1 MQSLSRALTVL
12 EEIARQDTPQTLT
25 ELTEVVGLH
34 KSTVYRM
41 LATFVSHGVVRRDES
56 NRYHLGL
63 GVFGVVGRATA
74 GADRWAAL
82 DDVAAELA
90 IESGA
95 LVNYAAPKAGRLETA
110 VTYSPQ
116 GERVTAV
123 SQLPWHASAAAKAY
137 LAARPRTEIQ
147 RVIGRNPL
155 PAYTAQT
162 MTDPFLVMQT
172 LNRVREHGYA
182 IEDRERSSN
191 LRALGA
197 AVVDRTGEATA
208 ALELQMP
215 IRPHSPQM
223 FQRFTTQIRQAA
235 QELSDRLDDA
245 GNGSYPPTAT
255 VRA

>member
-56 NRYHLGL
+56 NRYHLGV
-63 GVFGVVGRATA
+63 GVFGVPGRAAT
-74 GADRWAAL
+74 GPDRWAPL

-90 IESGA
+90 AEIEA
-95 LVNYAAPKAGRLETA
+95 PVNYAAPRAGRLEAT

-116 GERVTAV
+116 GERVTTV
-123 SQLPWHASAAAKAY
+123 NRLPWHASAAAKAY
-137 LAARPRTEIQ
+137 LASRPKAEVQ
-147 RVIGRNPL
+147 RIIGRSPL
-155 PAYTAQT
+155 PAYTTQT
-162 MTDPFLVMQT
+162 MTDPFVVMQT
-172 LNRVREHGYA
+172 LNRVRQHGYA
-182 IEDRERSSN
+182 IEDRERSPH

-208 ALELQMP
+208 ALELQIP
-215 IRPHSPQM
+215 LRPCSPEMLRQ
-223 FQRFTTQIRQAA
+223 FADRIRQAA
-235 QELSDRLDDA
+235 WELSDRLDGA
-245 GNGSYPPTAT
+245 GYGAEAQPAK